1 MQPYTFTD
9 TGDGMKHYYQAEL
22 ATAVERLRATM
33 AAADSWAIVGLKQA
47 DLEPCIVKKG
57 QTLYIKTVRP
67 VLDINRGN
75 K

>member
-1 MQPYTFTD
+1 
-9 TGDGMKHYYQAEL
+9 MKHYYQAEL

-33 AAADSWAIVGLKQA
+33 AAADSWALA
-47 DLEPCIVKKG
+47 LEPCIVKKG

-67 VLDINRGN
+67 VLDINRGT